1 MMTADPKSPN
11 AGERRGERAE
21 GFTLIELMI
30 VVLVIGVL
38 ASIMLSR
45 VDAFRQRAHY
55 VSIGQDFRN
64 LGAAQERYFQLNR
77 EYAVNLG
84 DLDFST
90 SPGVEIDVIEASLD
104 GWAAVGTH
112 QGLPGSSGCGIYM
125 GDAAAP
131 ALPSGTPVSVGPGVP
146 ECTR

>member
-1 MMTADPKSPN
+1 MTLDRETQSA
-11 AGERRGERAE
+11 AEQRRSSSA

-38 ASIMLSR
+38 ASIMISR

-90 SPGVEIDVIEASLD
+90 SPGVEIDVTEASID

-112 QGLPGSSGCGIYM
+112 QALAGTYGCGIYM
-125 GDAAAP
+125 GAAAAP
-131 ALPSGTPVSVGPGVP
+131 ALPNGTPVSVGPGVP